1 MRGIAMTKNWQLF
14 LGFWILFLPLN
25 LFADVFVGTS
35 VSNESSIQLLS
46 GQSQT
51 IQLKSKA
58 DRINIGTK
66 GVVSLF
72 MADEKA
78 VSVTGKKAGYTT
90 IIVQYKDGK
99 MEKYGVRVT
108 TAPLPVVEN
117 LTEQLKSYLADI
129 PGIQVQRAED
139 KVLVTGKT
147 SKRFQVQY
155 RQILGMFK
163 DITIDQVEFVEKD
176 DAFVQLRKYFS
187 DIPSIQIKQIE
198 DKIILSGSVD
208 PKHKDYYSQIIG
220 LFKEQVV
227 DQVRFG
233 ESDDTYEQVRRY
245 LAGIPGIQIKAVKDK
260 IVLSGTV
267 DRKHKNYF
275 RQIAEMYKLSV
286 IDVVKFEGED
296 DTYRQL
302 KNFFAAIPTLE
313 VKEIED
319 KVIVSGS
326 VPETQA
332 EYYKQIIGAF
342 KDKVI
347 DLVKLP
353 EIGDSVQ
360 IHAQV
365 IEVRQDNADD
375 LGIEWFANGP
385 WQVAVNGT
393 AGATTS
399 GSSSTS
405 GGSSSGDS
413 GANSASITGGASS
426 SSSDP
431 TSGGSSASGSSG
443 TSHAP
448 GLTAAGQLSLQQVNF
463 NLIALVKD
471 GKARLLATPKLTVQ
485 SGKTASF
492 QVGGE
497 VPISSTTALASSV
510 EWKKFGTQL
519 DIAPVI
525 QDNDQVFIN
534 ITATV
539 SQLDF
544 SHQVQ
549 GNPTLLSKVANTN
562 VKVKD
567 RQSFAIA
574 GLLSNEEGE
583 AIAKVPFLGDLP
595 LIGYVFKRKT
605 KTVTKTETVVLF
617 TPYILKK
624 RQTSEEEESRTL
636 MNPSPSIR
644 DAQEKLSHKSEL

>member
-1 MRGIAMTKNWQLF
+1 MTKNQRFRWRLF
-14 LGFWILFLPLN
+14 LGFWIFFLPLR
-25 LFADVFVGTS
+25 LFSDVFVGTS
-35 VSNESSIQLLS
+35 VAGENSLQLLS

-72 MADEKA
+72 MADEK
-78 VSVTGKKAGYTT
+78 SLSITGKKAGYTT

-117 LTEQLKSYLADI
+117 LTEQLRSYLADI
-129 PGIQVQRAED
+129 PGIQVQRADD
-139 KVLVTGKT
+139 KILVSGKA
-147 SKRFQVQY
+147 SKRYQAQY
-155 RQILGMFK
+155 RQVMGMFK
-163 DITIDQVEFVEKD
+163 DITMDQVEFVEKD
-176 DAFVQLRKYFS
+176 DVYVQLRKYFV
-187 DIPSIQIKQIE
+187 DIPAVQMKQIE
-198 DKIILSGSVD
+198 DKIILSGAVE
-208 PKHKDYYSQIIG
+208 PKHKDYYNQIISQ
-220 LFKEQVV
+220 FKDQVV

-233 ESDDTYEQVRRY
+233 GSDDTYEQVRRY
-245 LAGIPGIQIKAVKDK
+245 LEGIPGIQIKSVKDK
-260 IVLSGTV
+260 IILSGKV
-267 DRKHKNYF
+267 DRKHKSYF
-275 RQIAEMYKLSV
+275 RQIAEMYKTSV
-286 IDVVKFEGED
+286 IDVVTFEGED

-302 KNFFAAIPTLE
+302 KNFFSAIPTVE

-326 VPETQA
+326 VPEAQA
-332 EYYKQIIGAF
+332 EYYKQIVGAF

-353 EIGDSVQ
+353 ERGDSIQ

-365 IEVRQDNADD
+365 VEVRQDSTDD

-385 WQVAVNGT
+385 WQVAVTGT
-393 AGATTS
+393 GGATTT

-405 GGSSSGDS
+405 GGNSSGDS
-413 GANSASITGGASS
+413 GANSASITGGSSSS
-426 SSSDP
+426 SSSDSSSG
-431 TSGGSSASGSSG
+431 SGGSSSTA
-443 TSHAP
+443 HAP

-463 NLIALVKD
+463 NLIALIRD
-471 GKARLLATPKLTVQ
+471 GKAKLLATPKLTVQ

-497 VPISSTTALASSV
+497 VPIVQTTALSSNV

-519 DIAPVI
+519 DIAPVLHE
-525 QDNDQVFIN
+525 NDEVFIN

-605 KTVTKTETVVLF
+605 KTVTRTETVVLF

-636 MNPSPSIR
+636 MNPSPTLR